1 MKLIDYLSG
10 DRRGGEARDLEL
22 EAQRDPLLAEAL
34 QGFEENPCDP
44 AEALAEL
51 RRRILARAAL
61 ETRRRHRR
69 LIRRVA
75 AAAVLLIAALTTGL
89 IALHRA
95 ERFEAPTLAE
105 QTPRPEA
112 PNGARETAGPQTE
125 RSATPGAEHPDSPTP
140 ETGTG
145 TPASRPEAPSTPADT
160 LPARSSDR
168 RAVPTIG
175 SAFDTVTVVA
185 YGVGHKPERTG
196 SPGTGTEVRDTST
209 RKRPTPTESLRREA
223 APATTQRQVRY
234 LVNGVERV
242 SLAGLDTR
250 RITDIA
256 IHDEADGTT
265 CIEITTPQQLPEAAL
280 AAAEPS
286 RRSPLPDGNLMEF
299 CEDVEPRLT
308 APVPP
313 EEKVEEDLPFVSAE
327 TLPRFQGQ
335 DLNGFRKWVQER
347 IAPSKIVPGSGIPGR
362 VVVSFMIDTT
372 GRLTQ
377 IRILQSPDRSLSDEV
392 VRVLKQS
399 PRWEPGRQFD
409 RKVPVK
415 FCIPVDFRQRQQ
427 PTKQDRNRD

>member
-34 QGFEENPCDP
+34 QGFEESPGDP

-61 ETRRRHRR
+61 ETRRRRRR
-69 LIRRVA
+69 LIRRIA
-75 AAAVLLIAALTTGL
+75 AAAVLLIAALTTAL
-89 IALHRA
+89 VTLHRA

-105 QTPRPEA
+105 QAPRSGT
-112 PNGARETAGPQTE
+112 PNGAPETAGSQTE
-125 RSATPGAEHPDSPTP
+125 HGASTGAEHPDSPTP
-140 ETGTG
+140 ETGAG
-145 TPASRPEAPSTPADT
+145 TPASRPEAPTSPTDT
-160 LPARSSDR
+160 LPVRSSDG
-168 RAVPTIG
+168 RAAPTTG

-196 SPGTGTEVRDTST
+196 SLGIGTEARDATS
-209 RKRPTPTESLRREA
+209 RERPAPTASLRREA
-223 APATTQRQVRY
+223 APTATQRPVRY
-234 LVNGVERV
+234 LVNGIERA

-265 CIEITTPQQLPEAAL
+265 RIEITTPQQLPEAAL
-280 AAAEPS
+280 AAADPS
-286 RRSPLPDGNLMEF
+286 QGHPLSEGNLTEVR
-299 CEDVEPRLT
+299 EDAELRLT
-308 APVPP
+308 VPVPS
-313 EEKVEEDLPFVSAE
+313 EEEVEEVLPFVSAE
-327 TLPRFQGQ
+327 TQPRFQGQ
-335 DLNGFRKWVQER
+335 DINGFRKWVQER
-347 IAPSKIVPGSGIPGR
+347 MPPSKIVLGGGIPGR
-362 VVVSFMIDTT
+362 VVVSFVIDTT

-399 PRWEPGRQFD
+399 PRWEPGRQLD

-415 FCIPVDFRQRQQ
+415 FCIPVDFRPRQQ

>member
-34 QGFEENPCDP
+34 QGFEENPGDP

-61 ETRRRHRR
+61 ETRRRRRR
-69 LIRRVA
+69 LIRRIA

-89 IALHRA
+89 VTLHRA

-105 QTPRPEA
+105 QAPRPET
-112 PNGARETAGPQTE
+112 PNGTRETAIPQTE
-125 RSATPGAEHPDSPTP
+125 HGASTGAEHPDSPTP
-140 ETGTG
+140 ETGAVP
-145 TPASRPEAPSTPADT
+145 PASRPEAPIAPTDT
-160 LPARSSDR
+160 LPVRSSDGR
-168 RAVPTIG
+168 TVPTTG

-196 SPGTGTEVRDTST
+196 SLGTGTEVRDTSS
-209 RKRPTPTESLRREA
+209 RKRPAPTEFLRREA
-223 APATTQRQVRY
+223 APATTQRPIRY
-234 LVNGVERV
+234 LVNGVERA

-265 CIEITTPQQLPEAAL
+265 RIEITTPQQLPEATL
-280 AAAEPS
+280 AAADPS
-286 RRSPLPDGNLMEF
+286 QRHLLPEGNPTEF
-299 CEDVEPRLT
+299 REGVVPRLT
-308 APVPP
+308 TPVPP

-335 DLNGFRKWVQER
+335 DLNGFRKWVQKR
-347 IAPSKIVPGSGIPGR
+347 IPPSKIVLGSGIPGR
-362 VVVSFMIDTT
+362 VVVSFVIDTT

-399 PRWEPGRQFD
+399 PRWEPGRQLD

-415 FCIPVDFRQRQQ
+415 FCIPVDFRPRQQ
-427 PTKQDRNRD
+427 PTKQDRSRN